1 MLIGCYNYS
10 VILTYLGICSSL
22 IGILKVN
29 DLRVA
34 MICLM
39 IAGICDMFDG
49 CVARKCK
56 RDEKAKAF
64 GIQIDSLADVV
75 NFVVFPIVILYSI
88 LRNNT
93 LFSGFVSE
101 NWYYYAAFMTSIVFV
116 LGGVIRLAW
125 FNITTT
131 GITKYYQGL
140 PVTFISMILPFVY
153 SLVQNTIWVKEIVLG
168 TLLVVA
174 LLFVLDIPI
183 PKPRGVFYIVFIL
196 IGGLITFLLFR

>member
-75 NFVVFPIVILYSI
+75 NFVVFPIVILYSV
-88 LRNNT
+88 LRNST
-93 LFSGFVSE
+93 VVSGIVPE
-101 NWYYYAAFMTSIVFV
+101 NWYNYAAFMTSIVFV
-116 LGGVIRLAW
+116 LAGVIRLAW
-125 FNITTT
+125 FNITTS

-153 SLVQNTIWVKEIVLG
+153 SLVQNTIWVKDIIIGILLIVA
-168 TLLVVA
+168 V
-174 LLFVLDIPI
+174 LFVLDIPI
-183 PKPRGVFYIVFIL
+183 PKPKGVFYIVFIL